1 MGRDKR
7 LERPLVLQHLR
18 LKVETYFTRHL
29 SRCKIDDDEIDLV
42 VKVME
47 MYGVQFQTQS
57 PNLIKIKDRSK
68 KTKEHFGPRARAIKG
83 LRLVLVKTQKL
94 KSILEVHP

>member
-29 SRCKIDDDEIDLV
+29 SRCKNDDDEIDLV
-42 VKVME
+42 VKVIIS
-47 MYGVQFQTQS
+47 VI
-57 PNLIKIKDRSK
+57 LIFRAVLASVLA
-68 KTKEHFGPRARAIKG
+68 TKW
-83 LRLVLVKTQKL
+83 
-94 KSILEVHP
+94 